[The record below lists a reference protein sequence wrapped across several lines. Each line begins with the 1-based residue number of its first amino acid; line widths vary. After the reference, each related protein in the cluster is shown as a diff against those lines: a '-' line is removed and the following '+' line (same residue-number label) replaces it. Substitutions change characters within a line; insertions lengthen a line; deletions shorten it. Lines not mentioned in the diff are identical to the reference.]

1 MPSDRRIAITGLG
14 VTSAAGIGIDALWD
28 ALNDKRP
35 CVGSIEQFDASA
47 FPSSIGGEIP
57 DFSARKF
64 VPKSYRKSVKVM
76 ARDIEIA
83 VASAQLAFDDA
94 GLKTRATAE
103 SDDELTLAPG
113 RMGCNIG
120 AGLICTDLDELGL
133 AVTTAVTDGKF
144 DFKKW
149 GEEGLNNLT
158 PLWLL
163 KYLPNMLSC
172 HVTIIHG
179 LEGPSNCITC
189 GEASGQLAI
198 GESARYIGRGA
209 CDVAIAGGAESK
221 VNPMGLLR
229 QSLLKRLCES
239 RNNEP
244 ATACRPFDADH
255 DGTVVAEGGGL
266 IVLEELQ
273 HARGRDAAIYATLE
287 GFGGACDPAGLD
299 VTTAGAGGLELAVTR
314 AMDAAGIGPDQI
326 AGIVTHGSGH
336 PADDAAEAAAWHKAM
351 GERLEEIPAVCLT
364 GAVGQAFAGAGG
376 MEVAL
381 AAKMLR
387 EQAVPPTVNFH
398 TPAEGCSL
406 SLADRTRPLEGDYVV
421 SATYAVGGQSAAI
434 VLKRANA

>member
-1 MPSDRRIAITGLG
+1 MASDRRIAITGLG

-28 ALNDKRP
+28 ALCEKRP
-35 CVGSIEQFDASA
+35 CVGTIEQFDASG

-57 DFSARKF
+57 EFSARKF

-94 GLKTRATAE
+94 GLTTRAAAE
-103 SDDELTLAPG
+103 SDDELTVAPG

-120 AGLICTDLDELGL
+120 AGLICTDLDELGR
-133 AVTTAVTDGKF
+133 AVTTAVTDGRF
-144 DFKKW
+144 DFRKW

-198 GESARYIGRGA
+198 GESGRYIGRGA
-209 CDVAIAGGAESK
+209 CDIAVAGGAESK

-239 RNNEP
+239 RNDRPE
-244 ATACRPFDADH
+244 TACRPFDADR

-266 IVLEELQ
+266 IILEEMA
-273 HARGRDAAIYATLE
+273 HAIGREAKVYATLD

-299 VTTAGAGGLELAVTR
+299 VTTAGVGGMDLAITR
-314 AMDAAGIGPDQI
+314 ALDAAGIGPDQLG
-326 AGIVTHGSGH
+326 AIVTHGSGS
-336 PADDAAEAAAWHKAM
+336 PGDDDAEAAAWRKAI
-351 GERLEEIPAVCLT
+351 GADIEQIPAVSLT

-376 MEVAL
+376 MECAL
-381 AAKMLR
+381 AAKIAK
-387 EQAVPPTVNFH
+387 EGTVPPTVNFE
-398 TPAEGCSL
+398 TPAEGCALWLGGES
-406 SLADRTRPLEGDYVV
+406 RPVTGEYVLTA
-421 SATYAVGGQSAAI
+421 SYAVGGQSAAV
-434 VLKRANA
+434 VLKRATE

>member
-1 MPSDRRIAITGLG
+1 MASDRRIAITGLG
-14 VTSAAGIGIDALWD
+14 VTSPAGVGMDALWD
-28 ALNDKRP
+28 ALCQNRS
-35 CVGSIEQFDASA
+35 CLGTIEQFDASA
-47 FPSSIGGEIP
+47 FPSSVGGEIP

-83 VASAQLAFDDA
+83 VAAAQLAFDDA
-94 GLKTRATAE
+94 KLVTRAAAQ
-103 SDDELTLAPG
+103 SDDELTSAPG

-133 AVTTAVTDGKF
+133 AVTTAVTEGKF

-189 GEASGQLAI
+189 GEASGQLAV
-198 GESARYIGRGA
+198 GESGRYIARGA
-209 CDVAIAGGAESK
+209 CDIAVAGGAESK

-229 QSLLKRLCES
+229 QSLLNRLCTS
-239 RNNEP
+239 RNNRPE
-244 ATACRPFDADH
+244 TACRPFDADH

-266 IVLEELQ
+266 IILEELQ
-273 HARGRDAAIYATLE
+273 HALGREASIYATLE

-299 VTTAGAGGLELAVTR
+299 VTTAGSGGMDLAITR
-314 AMDAAGIGPDQI
+314 AMDAAGIGPDEI
-326 AGIVTHGSGH
+326 GAVVTHGSGS
-336 PADDAAEAAAWHKAM
+336 PGDDDAESAAWRKAM
-351 GERLEEIPAVCLT
+351 GSRLEQVPAVSLT
-364 GAVGQAFAGAGG
+364 GAIGQAFAGAGG
-376 MEVAL
+376 LECAL
-381 AAKMLR
+381 AAKIAR
-387 EQAVPPTVNFH
+387 EGTVPPTVNFQ
-398 TPAEGCSL
+398 TPAEGCTL
-406 SLADRTRPLEGDYVV
+406 SLAGESRPMEGEYVL
-421 SATYAVGGQSAAI
+421 SAAFAVGGQSAAV
-434 VLKRANA
+434 VLKRPTE